1 MGSCL
6 RAKLGGAAAAQIWGT
21 ELLPG
26 SRPPW
31 SLPQGEGTSSLEGT
45 YFKAQG
51 PFLTQQHMKLFRFLS
66 WAALKTATSRV
77 HCGQRD
83 AGCWGNGN
91 VPGLGQVMGSG
102 PRENVNKTRK

>member
-45 YFKAQG
+45 
-51 PFLTQQHMKLFRFLS
+51 LF
-66 WAALKTATSRV
+66 
-77 HCGQRD
+77 Q
-83 AGCWGNGN
+83 
-91 VPGLGQVMGSG
+91 GSG
-102 PRENVNKTRK
+102 PISNTTAYETVQISQLGCSKDSNKSRTLRAEGCRLLG